1 MHRRPSTP
9 QNESGG
15 LGQHVV
21 VKCSCQWHGASNRQR
36 IILEVLVLAFGVC
49 SGVTQ
54 AATKQHKGNFR
65 MVDGAQCW
73 RDDTMVPRGLLGW
86 WTQGKTK
93 SRRYR
98 GYVSGECGGQQCKA
112 DSGIWRAND
121 AKETEG
127 L

>member
-1 MHRRPSTP
+1 MHCRPSTP

-21 VKCSCQWHGASNRQR
+21 VKSSCQWHGASNRQR

-73 RDDTMVPRGLLGW
+73 RGDTMVIIRMVDA
-86 WTQGKTK
+86 GKDK
-93 SRRYR
+93 KPPLQRICF
-98 GYVSGECGGQQCKA
+98 G
-112 DSGIWRAND
+112 
-121 AKETEG
+121 
-127 L
+127 